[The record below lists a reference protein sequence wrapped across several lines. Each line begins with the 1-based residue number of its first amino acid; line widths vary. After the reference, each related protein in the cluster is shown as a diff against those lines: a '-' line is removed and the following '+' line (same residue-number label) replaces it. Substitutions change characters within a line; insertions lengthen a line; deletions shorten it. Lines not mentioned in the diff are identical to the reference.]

1 MAYATIADMCD
12 RFGEECLMQLA
23 PPDLPDPG
31 LGSGPCEPAILAALD
46 DASKIVDA
54 YAGAR
59 YKTPLNPV
67 PAAVTAWTCDIA
79 LWRLDHSKTNEA
91 FYKIYKDAKHDLELV
106 MNGRFPLR
114 CDGIES
120 ESAADGDMET
130 AGPARFFSAQSLEG
144 F

>member
-1 MAYATIADMCD
+1 
-12 RFGEECLMQLA
+12 MQLA

-31 LGSGPCEPAILAALD
+31 EATGPCELAIMAALD

-54 YAGAR
+54 YAGVR
-59 YKTPLNPV
+59 YKTPLNPI
-67 PAAVTAWTCDIA
+67 PAAVKAWTCDIA

-106 MNGRFPLR
+106 MNGKFPLQ

-120 ESAADGDMET
+120 ESTSVGGMEA
-130 AGPARFFSAQSLEG
+130 AGPDRYFSSQSLRG